1 MSTMSPDWSGPAQ
14 KTLRLWVYHKNKGKN
29 NTTNMKENQYHKI
42 QGKNNNTKIKEK
54 NNTTNIKEKQYHKNQ
69 GKVHQRT
76 VVVRWYE

>member
-1 MSTMSPDWSGPAQ
+1 
-14 KTLRLWVYHKNKGKN
+14 
-29 NTTNMKENQYHKI
+29 MKENQYHKI